1 MAVYPAGGRSCP
13 ITQSVA
19 DTIDR
24 AIAHATGWPMGD
36 SRVDIRTLLQLIQH
50 ELEMQGTINRSDQHN
65 AMASHFF
72 AAAAEVGRI
81 LRVTE

>member
-24 AIAHATGWPMGD
+24 AIAHATSSD
-36 SRVDIRTLLQLIQH
+36 SRVDIRTLLHLIEH
-50 ELEMQGTINRSDQHN
+50 ELEMQGTISRSDQHN

-81 LRVTE
+81 LRVTA